1 MKLTSNIEY
10 TVTDSIGIITLS
22 DPKGYNF
29 ITWKLIE
36 EIGQIQDAIEKDSD
50 LRAVIIKSSGKH
62 FSSGIN
68 FADLKILDSLMV
80 MRSLPANQ
88 RIFSRWQEFS
98 IPVIAAVNGLC
109 FGIATELILGCD
121 IRIAS
126 DDSEYSIQEVRFG
139 LSPDHGGTTRLTH
152 LIGTGQAKRMIMNC
166 EQIKACEAREIGL
179 VEVVVPRDNLHDY
192 AMKMAQNMCNFPPGG
207 LCFAKKGINLAKE
220 SSVASGLYFEQAQA
234 TYCCGTEDQKEAI
247 AAFIEKR
254 EPIYKNR

>member
-1 MKLTSNIEY
+1 MIFTSNIEY
-10 TVTDSIGIITLS
+10 AVADKIAIITLN

-36 EIGQIQDAIEKDSD
+36 EIGQLQDVIESD
-50 LRAVIIKSSGKH
+50 RELRAVIIQSNGKH

-68 FADLKILDSLMV
+68 FSDLKILDSLMV
-80 MRSLPANQ
+80 MKGLPANQ
-88 RIFSRWQEFS
+88 RIFSRWQELS

-126 DDSEYSIQEVRFG
+126 DDSEFSIQEVRFG

-152 LIGTGQAKRMIMNC
+152 LVGTGQAKRMIMNC
-166 EQIKACEAREIGL
+166 EQIKADEARLIGL
-179 VEVVVPRDNLHDY
+179 VEVVVAKDELHEY
-192 AMKMAQNMCNFPPGG
+192 ALNMAKNMCNFPPGG

-247 AAFIEKR
+247 SAFIEKR
-254 EPIYKNR
+254 KPVYKNR